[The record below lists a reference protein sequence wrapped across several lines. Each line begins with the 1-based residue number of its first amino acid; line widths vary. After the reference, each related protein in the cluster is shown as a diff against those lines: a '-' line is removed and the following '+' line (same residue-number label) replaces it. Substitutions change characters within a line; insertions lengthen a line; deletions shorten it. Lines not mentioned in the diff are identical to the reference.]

1 MLAEFWRVL
10 NHMDKFDRMSVSIGI
25 VFLVA
30 FVGTFIRDRFD

>member
-10 NHMDKFDRMSVSIGI
+10 NCMDGFNTWSVSIGI

-30 FVGTFIRDRFD
+30 FVGTFIRDRFN